1 MSSAGM
7 PSTSFELGSLVGLEY
22 MLRLDW
28 QVRPKNTPV
37 STSPAM
43 DDTPGFHMSFV
54 TQTQLPMLARQPL
67 IDWAISTVLTV
78 VLIFMFPMVTD
89 LENMFMCP
97 REAASWVCQSLLV
110 FVCCQVFTF
119 NYMYKYAYMRVHTC
133 VQVPWDQ
140 NGKSAH

>member
-67 IDWAISTVLTV
+67 ID
-78 VLIFMFPMVTD
+78 
-89 LENMFMCP
+89 
-97 REAASWVCQSLLV
+97 
-110 FVCCQVFTF
+110 
-119 NYMYKYAYMRVHTC
+119 
-133 VQVPWDQ
+133 
-140 NGKSAH
+140 